1 MTVELGHGIRLLS
14 GVLFDYG
21 APEKCEV
28 KIEDIAAAL
37 SKVCRFA
44 GHIHRFYSVAQH
56 AVNVSLIVPE
66 EFAFDALMH
75 DTAEAFTNDL
85 PTPLKFAVPVF
96 KELEEKIESAMAARF
111 GFRYPLPPE
120 VKHADLQM
128 LLIEKI
134 HLKRDYSDWSVLE
147 GIVPPLDYEQHLF
160 LGRLTPERAETVFL
174 ERYRELA
181 LKFADKL
188 APNLNF

>member
-56 AVNVSLIVPE
+56 AVNVSLQGTRREDRKRDGCKVRFP
-66 EFAFDALMH
+66 
-75 DTAEAFTNDL
+75 L
-85 PTPLKFAVPVF
+85 P
-96 KELEEKIESAMAARF
+96 SAAR
-111 GFRYPLPPE
+111 GQARRSANAPDRE
-120 VKHADLQM
+120 DSSQA
-128 LLIEKI
+128 
-134 HLKRDYSDWSVLE
+134 R
-147 GIVPPLDYEQHLF
+147 LF
-160 LGRLTPERAETVFL
+160 QLERA
-174 ERYRELA
+174 
-181 LKFADKL
+181 
-188 APNLNF
+188 

>member
-1 MTVELGHGIRLLS
+1 
-14 GVLFDYG
+14 
-21 APEKCEV
+21 
-28 KIEDIAAAL
+28 
-37 SKVCRFA
+37 
-44 GHIHRFYSVAQH
+44 
-56 AVNVSLIVPE
+56 
-66 EFAFDALMH
+66 
-75 DTAEAFTNDL
+75 
-85 PTPLKFAVPVF
+85 
-96 KELEEKIESAMAARF
+96 
-111 GFRYPLPPE
+111 
-120 VKHADLQM
+120 M

>member
-28 KIEDIAAAL
+28 EITDIAAAL

-44 GHIHRFYSVAQH
+44 GHIHQFYSVAQH
-56 AVNVSLIVPE
+56 AVNTSRIVPPQ
-66 EFAFDALMH
+66 FAFDALLH

-85 PTPLKFAVPVF
+85 PTPLKFAVPIF
-96 KELEEKIESAMAARF
+96 KELELKIESAMADRF
-111 GFRYPLPPE
+111 GFGFPLAPE

-128 LLIEKI
+128 LMIEKL
-134 HLKRDYSDWSVLE
+134 HLKRDHSEWSVLD
-147 GIVPPLDYEQHLF
+147 GITLPEDYLDRVILTE
-160 LGRLTPERAETVFL
+160 LTPAQAEAMFL
-174 ERYRELA
+174 ERYWELVVEIEGG
-181 LKFADKL
+181 LS
-188 APNLNF
+188 